1 MRRVLPTQGSQLLW
15 GLVLQSVPEYVR
27 GQKSSDEAPSTG
39 KRASTDERASEKHLR
54 RLSLNFAPK
63 TDGWPRP
70 TGAQAQ
76 AQAHH
81 RSPRRPLEDSSDLGG
96 ICWGATLWTCA
107 TLGALRPSVTPS
119 GQSRLS
125 SRASPAL
132 SKNGGAASQLV
143 LSLGRSR
150 LSRG

>member
-1 MRRVLPTQGSQLLW
+1 MSALFLSATVAHESHRLQGPAPMRRVLPTQGSQLLW

-70 TGAQAQ
+70 TGAQAP
-76 AQAHH
+76 ARH
-81 RSPRRPLEDSSDLGG
+81 RSPSSS
-96 ICWGATLWTCA
+96 A
-107 TLGALRPSVTPS
+107 
-119 GQSRLS
+119 
-125 SRASPAL
+125 
-132 SKNGGAASQLV
+132 
-143 LSLGRSR
+143 
-150 LSRG
+150 RG